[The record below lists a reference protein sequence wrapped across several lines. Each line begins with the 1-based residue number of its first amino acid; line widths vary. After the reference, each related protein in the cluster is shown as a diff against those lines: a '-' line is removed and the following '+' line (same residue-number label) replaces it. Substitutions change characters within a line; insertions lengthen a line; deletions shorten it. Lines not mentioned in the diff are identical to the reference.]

1 MNLIKAVI
9 LIACCAWISVC
20 CAAVEEMSDRDIQAT
35 FIQANEAFRKA
46 NALTDDVAAAGKLY
60 SQAILGYEKI
70 ITEGGVLNSKLFYNL
85 ANAYLLKG
93 DIGSAILN
101 YRNAQVLDESD
112 ADIRKNLA
120 FARSRRL
127 DEIEVTT
134 EKKVFERLFFWHY
147 DFSMKSR
154 FLAACIGFAV
164 VCLAMT
170 IRIWRPAVPGTI
182 AACIVVT
189 IFTVCLAVS
198 VGVDRHVR
206 INERCGVILAD
217 SVEARQ
223 GDGLGYPLSFKSALH
238 AGTEFDLLEQR
249 PGWWHMRL
257 ANGTDAWVPDTA
269 AQQVIFGRKINP
281 YRTGTVSP

>member
-9 LIACCAWISVC
+9 LIACCGRISVC
-20 CAAVEEMSDRDIQAT
+20 CAAVEGMSGRDIQST

-46 NALTDDVAAAGKLY
+46 NALTDDAAAAGKLY
-60 SQAILGYEKI
+60 SQAILGYERI
-70 ITEGGVLNSKLFYNL
+70 ITDSGVLNSKLFYNL

-134 EKKVFERLFFWHY
+134 EEKVFERLFFWHY
-147 DFSMKSR
+147 DFSMKYR
-154 FLAACIGFAV
+154 FAAACIGFAV

-170 IRIWRPAVPGTI
+170 IRMWRPAAPGTV
-182 AACIVVT
+182 AVCIVVGIVT
-189 IFTVCLAVS
+189 LCLAVS

-223 GDGLGYPLSFKSALH
+223 GDGPGYPLSFKEPLH

-249 PGWWHMRL
+249 PGWWHIRL
-257 ANGTDAWVPDTA
+257 ANGSDAWILDTA
-269 AQQVIFGRKINP
+269 AQQIISGRKIDP
-281 YRTGTVSP
+281 YRAGTVSP

>member
-9 LIACCAWISVC
+9 LIACCGWTSVC
-20 CAAVEEMSDRDIQAT
+20 CAAVEEMSDRDIQST
-35 FIQANEAFRKA
+35 FIQANEAFRNA
-46 NALTDDVAAAGKLY
+46 NALTDDAAAAGKLY
-60 SQAILGYEKI
+60 SKAILGYEKI
-70 ITEGGVLNSKLFYNL
+70 ITHGGVLNSKLFYNL

-93 DIGSAILN
+93 DVGRAILN

-120 FARSRRL
+120 FARSQRL

-154 FLAACIGFAV
+154 FVAACIGFAV
-164 VCLAMT
+164 VCLVMT
-170 IRIWRPAVPGTI
+170 IRIWRPVAPGTI
-182 AACIVVT
+182 AACIVVG

-223 GDGLGYPLSFKSALH
+223 GDGPGYLLSFKEPLH

-249 PGWWHMRL
+249 PGWWHVRL
-257 ANGTDAWVPDTA
+257 ANGSDAWIPDTA
-269 AQQVIFGRKINP
+269 AQQVISGR
-281 YRTGTVSP
+281 

>member
-9 LIACCAWISVC
+9 LIACCGLVYVC
-20 CAAVEEMSDRDIQAT
+20 HAAGAEMSDQDIHST
-35 FIQANEAFRKA
+35 FVQANEAFRKA
-46 NALTDDVAAAGKLY
+46 DTLTDDADAAGKLY

-70 ITEGGVLNSKLFYNL
+70 INQGGVLNSKLFYNL
-85 ANAYLLKG
+85 ANACLLKG
-93 DIGSAILN
+93 DVGNAILN

-112 ADIRKNLA
+112 ADIGKNLA

-127 DEIEVTT
+127 DEIEATT

-164 VCLAMT
+164 VCLILT
-170 IRIWRPAVPGTI
+170 IRIWRPAAPGTV
-182 AACIVVT
+182 AACIVVA

-198 VGVDRHVR
+198 VGIGQHVR
-206 INERCGVILAD
+206 TKDRCGVILAD

-223 GDGLGYPLSFKSALH
+223 GDGPGYPLSFKGPLH

-249 PGWWHMRL
+249 PGWWHVRL
-257 ANGTDAWVPDTA
+257 ANGTDAWIPDTA
-269 AQQVIFGRKINP
+269 AQQVISGR
-281 YRTGTVSP
+281 

>member
-9 LIACCAWISVC
+9 LIACCAPVSVC
-20 CAAVEEMSDRDIQAT
+20 CAAVEEMSDQDIHST
-35 FIQANEAFRKA
+35 FVQANEAFRKA
-46 NALTDDVAAAGKLY
+46 NALTDDTAAAGKLY
-60 SQAILGYEKI
+60 NKAILGYEKI
-70 ITEGGVLNSKLFYNL
+70 ITRGGVLNSKLFYNL
-85 ANAYLLKG
+85 ANACLLKG

-134 EKKVFERLFFWHY
+134 EKKVFARLFFWHY
-147 DFSMKSR
+147 NFSMKSR
-154 FLAACIGFAV
+154 FVAACIGFAV
-164 VCLAMT
+164 VCLAIT
-170 IRIWRPAVPGTI
+170 IRMWRPAAPGT
-182 AACIVVT
+182 AAVCIVVA
-189 IFTVCLAVS
+189 IATVCLAVS

-206 INERCGVILAD
+206 INNRCGVILAD

-223 GDGLGYPLSFKSALH
+223 GDGPGYPLSFKGPLH

-249 PGWWHMRL
+249 PGWWHVRL
-257 ANGTDAWVPDTA
+257 ANGTDAWIPDTA
-269 AQQVIFGRKINP
+269 AQQVISGR
-281 YRTGTVSP
+281 

>member
-9 LIACCAWISVC
+9 LIACCGRISVC
-20 CAAVEEMSDRDIQAT
+20 CAAVEEMSDHDIRST

-46 NALTDDVAAAGKLY
+46 NALTDDAAAAGKLY
-60 SQAILGYEKI
+60 SQAILSYEKI

-85 ANAYLLKG
+85 ANACLLKG
-93 DIGSAILN
+93 DTGSAILN

-127 DEIEVTT
+127 DDIEVTT

-147 DFSMKSR
+147 NFSMKSR
-154 FLAACIGFAV
+154 FVAACIGFAV

-170 IRIWRPAVPGTI
+170 IRLWRPAAPGT
-182 AACIVVT
+182 AAVCIVAA
-189 IFTVCLAVS
+189 IATVCLVVS

-223 GDGLGYPLSFKSALH
+223 GDGPGYPLSFKGPLH

-249 PGWWHMRL
+249 PGWWHVRL
-257 ANGTDAWVPDTA
+257 ANGTDAWIPDTA
-269 AQQVIFGRKINP
+269 ARQVISGR
-281 YRTGTVSP
+281 